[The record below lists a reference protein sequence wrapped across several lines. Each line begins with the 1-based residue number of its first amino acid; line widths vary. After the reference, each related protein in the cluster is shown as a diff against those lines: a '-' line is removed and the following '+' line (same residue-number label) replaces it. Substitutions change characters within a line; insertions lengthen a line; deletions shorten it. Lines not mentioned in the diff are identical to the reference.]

1 MTTGPIPQMEIP
13 ETIRSLTRASVE
25 QARKAYDLLVD
36 ASQKMASDMG
46 NALPGEAAGGVRSL
60 NEKIAEFAKA
70 NVEANFQLAENLTEA
85 KDIQSA
91 LQLQSDHMRKQMEAF
106 SVQTRELGE
115 MMMKLVQDL
124 TKR

>member
-1 MTTGPIPQMEIP
+1 MTTGQMPQMEIP

-36 ASQKMASDMG
+36 ASQKMATDLGS
-46 NALPGEAAGGVRSL
+46 ALPGEAAGGVRSL
-60 NEKIAEFAKA
+60 NEKIAEFAKT
-70 NVEANFQLAENLTEA
+70 NVEANFKLAEDLAEA

>member
-106 SVQTRELGE
+106 SSQTRELGE

>member
-36 ASQKMASDMG
+36 ASQKMASDLG
-46 NALPGEAAGGVRSL
+46 STLPGDAAGGVRSL

-70 NVEANFQLAENLTEA
+70 NVEANFKLAENLADA

-91 LQLQSDHMRKQMEAF
+91 LQLQGDHMRKQMEAF